1 MQAIEPLKR
10 ANVSDLVAEAVR
22 EMIVDG
28 RLPDGDRVNEVR
40 LAQSLGVSRTPVRE
54 ALSKLA
60 SEGALISMPS
70 SGYRV
75 RPLTVDEF
83 EQLYG
88 LRPLLDPEALRLS
101 GLPAPHEIARLSRI
115 NDALA
120 KERDGASAIAI
131 DDEFHLELIAQC
143 PNRLLVDIIRN
154 IIQRTRRYELALMRE
169 TKHLAR
175 AAEEHNAILHAL
187 RNKNLKAACA
197 ALKRNMQSGND
208 PILAWLKQRASAKA
222 GLA

>member
-1 MQAIEPLKR
+1 MQMIEPLKR
-10 ANVSDLVAEAVR
+10 ANTSDLVAEAVR

-28 RLPDGDRVNEVR
+28 RLPDGERVNEVR

-54 ALSKLA
+54 ALNKLA
-60 SEGALISMPS
+60 SEGALISTPS
-70 SGYRV
+70 AGYRV
-75 RPLTVDEF
+75 RPLTIEEF
-83 EQLYG
+83 AELYG

-101 GLPAPHEIARLSRI
+101 GLPASEEIARLSRI
-115 NDALA
+115 NDALV

-131 DDEFHLELIAQC
+131 DDEFHLELLARC

-169 TKHLAR
+169 TNNVAR
-175 AAEEHNAILHAL
+175 AFEEHNAILKAL
-187 RNKNLKAACA
+187 RERNLKAACI

-208 PILAWLKQRASAKA
+208 PILAWLKQRADAKA
-222 GLA
+222 GLS